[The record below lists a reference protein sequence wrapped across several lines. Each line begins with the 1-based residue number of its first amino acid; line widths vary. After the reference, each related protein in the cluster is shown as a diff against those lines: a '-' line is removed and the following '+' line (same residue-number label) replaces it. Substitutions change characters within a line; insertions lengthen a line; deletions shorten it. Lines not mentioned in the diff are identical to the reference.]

1 MEALTAE
8 KLVDE
13 LYTGDGTYTWPN
25 GKKYEGPWVNGLQ
38 DGEGKETEPE
48 GHVYE
53 GGFVEGYRV
62 GSYKKTFANGVI
74 VNAKIT
80 EAGAV
85 PTNCVYSN
93 IPEDLQHL
101 FNADGTLKSE

>member
-1 MEALTAE
+1 MAVLTE
-8 KLVDE
+8 EMIGDSM
-13 LYTGDGTYTWPN
+13 YTGDGEYTWPD
-25 GKKYEGPWVNGLQ
+25 GKKYEGPWLNGLQ
-38 DGEGKETEPE
+38 NGEGKETEPE

-53 GGFVEGYRV
+53 GGFVSGERI

-74 VNAKIT
+74 VNAVIK
-80 EAGAV
+80 EAGAA

-101 FNADGTLKSE
+101 FNADGTLK